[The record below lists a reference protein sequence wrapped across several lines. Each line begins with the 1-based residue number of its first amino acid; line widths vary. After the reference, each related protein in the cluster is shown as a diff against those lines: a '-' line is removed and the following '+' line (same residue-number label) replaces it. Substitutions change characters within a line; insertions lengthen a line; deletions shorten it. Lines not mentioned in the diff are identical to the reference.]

1 MFLYHFPLL
10 SGWELQYRG
19 WELQYRIR
27 GCFHPVHVHS
37 PVFLEQSLPFTSS
50 TTRPVNLGVVC
61 LPARA
66 TGVVTRPPSSWRCCQ
81 RDAPSFF
88 VSGCAL
94 LLDGDAASVMRPRI
108 VMRGDDSAPA
118 HAEMCKR
125 VVQRGAGPP
134 STRPRA
140 RECARVVRAA
150 HVGPHAGM
158 HKEFCRGEEFC

>member
-10 SGWELQYRG
+10 TGWELQRTAVPQDG
-19 WELQYRIR
+19 NCRELQYRIR

-37 PVFLEQSLPFTSS
+37 PVFLEPTLSSLHSIHDKAVPAT
-50 TTRPVNLGVVC
+50 GVC

-66 TGVVTRPPSSWRCCQ
+66 TGVVTR
-81 RDAPSFF
+81 F
-88 VSGCAL
+88 L
-94 LLDGDAASVMRPRI
+94 LHGDAASVMRPRS

-118 HAEMCKR
+118 QAEMCA
-125 VVQRGAGPP
+125 RGAGR
-134 STRPRA
+134 SRA

-158 HKEFCRGEEFC
+158 HKEFCRGEEIC